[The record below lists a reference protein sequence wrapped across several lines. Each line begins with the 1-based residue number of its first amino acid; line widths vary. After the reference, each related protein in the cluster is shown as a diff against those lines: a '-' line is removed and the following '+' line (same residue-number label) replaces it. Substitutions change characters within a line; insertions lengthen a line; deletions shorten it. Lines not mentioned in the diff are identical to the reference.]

1 MKNRKSSITAFVSA
15 VGLAC
20 ILLLGGC
27 SQDDAPTPGGGT
39 KEDGNAIRFTSTISH
54 FMGADT
60 PGTRAAIDLADG
72 TGSFENGDE
81 IAIVVFDLTA
91 QSVKDHPAT
100 YRNGAWATD
109 MTWDEFDEGTMVAF
123 FAFFP
128 KLSLNEFNEEGFY
141 TISLPTVQSAPAQ
154 YAAADWLHASTGVT
168 VAESNQPVELRFH
181 HIMHRL
187 TVNLSLSATPGTLTQ
202 ADVDAATVVIKNMC
216 TTGKATA
223 TGGLLYSNPDTAP
236 TGDFTP
242 LKSGTGNTFHV
253 ILLPQNVT
261 PGTPWI
267 EITVAGKTVTYS
279 IPDGLTALLDGMGQ
293 VVNLKLTSS
302 GATDGGITT
311 AEALLA
317 ALKTGG
323 TSDNPTKITLG
334 GDITMP
340 KGPNEWWIG
349 TPMTGGGYYKID
361 GGGHT
366 LSWVTE
372 SGYYLGNNQAD
383 ADATYIEITNT
394 KLAYEDSNL
403 AVACIYNGK
412 ITLGEGVTVD
422 GRYNMILA
430 SGVKATLELG
440 DGCVLPSSD
449 RYLASAIYGATL
461 VLNGGAT
468 AAGAYIRLQNEG
480 PNLPTPVVSIPK
492 ALTKDVSLILGF
504 HMNTPEILIAEGT
517 SGYQLTEADINHLI
531 PHPTESAVRPTGE
544 DWLEFEGNLELY
556 LDAGKNQI
564 KLRKKAAL

>member
-1 MKNRKSSITAFVSA
+1 MKNRKSNITAFVSA
-15 VGLAC
+15 AGLAC

-27 SQDDAPTPGGGT
+27 SQDDAPAPEGGT
-39 KEDGNAIRFTSTISH
+39 KDGNAIRFTSTISH
-54 FMGADT
+54 FTSDDT
-60 PGTRAAIDLADG
+60 PGTRATIDPADG

-81 IAIVVFDLTA
+81 TAIMAFNLTA
-91 QSVKDHPAT
+91 PSAKDHLAT
-100 YRNGAWATD
+100 YRNGTWATD
-109 MTWDEFDEGTMVAF
+109 MTWDEFDNESIVAF
-123 FAFFP
+123 SVFFP
-128 KLSLNEFNEEGFY
+128 KLSLNEFNEEGFH
-141 TISLPTVQSAPAQ
+141 TISLPTGQSDPAQ
-154 YAAADWLHASTGVT
+154 YAAADWLYAQTLVK
-168 VAESNQPVELRFH
+168 VAESNQPVKLEFH

-187 TVNLSLSATPGTLTQ
+187 TVNLSLSDTPGTLTQ

-216 TTGKATA
+216 TTGEVT
-223 TGGLLYSNPDTAP
+223 TGGSFKYPDTAL

-242 LKSGTGNTFHV
+242 LKLGTGNTFHV
-253 ILLPQNVT
+253 ILLPQDVT

-279 IPDGLTALLDGMGQ
+279 VPAGLTELQGGMEQ

-302 GATDGGITT
+302 GATGGITT

-317 ALKTGG
+317 AMKTGG

-340 KGPNEWWIG
+340 KGQGNLMEG
-349 TPMTGGGYYKID
+349 TPMTGSGYYKID

-366 LSWVTE
+366 LSWVTGSE
-372 SGYYLGNNQAD
+372 YYLGNSQAG

-394 KLAYEDSNL
+394 KLVYEDSGL
-403 AVACIYNGK
+403 AMVCIYNGK
-412 ITLGEGVTVD
+412 ITLGEGVTAD

-430 SGVKATLELG
+430 NGEKATLELG
-440 DGCVLPSSD
+440 DGCVLSSSGESLVSVV
-449 RYLASAIYGATL
+449 RNATL
-461 VLNGGAT
+461 VLNGGTT
-468 AAGAYIRLQNEG
+468 AAGAYIELRNEG
-480 PNLPTPVVSIPK
+480 PTIPAPVVSIPK
-492 ALTKDVSLILGF
+492 ALTNDVSLILGF

-517 SGYQLTEADINHLI
+517 SGYQLTQADINHLI

>member
-1 MKNRKSSITAFVSA
+1 MKNQKSSITAFVSA
-15 VGLAC
+15 AGLAC

-27 SQDDAPTPGGGT
+27 SQDDAPAPGGGT

-54 FMGADT
+54 FTGDDT
-60 PGTRAAIDLADG
+60 PGTRAAIDPADG

-81 IAIVVFDLTA
+81 TAIMALNFTA

-123 FAFFP
+123 SAFFP

-141 TISLPTVQSAPAQ
+141 TISLPTVQSDPAQ
-154 YAAADWLHASTGVT
+154 YAVADWLHAVTRVT
-168 VAESNQPVELRFH
+168 VAESNQPVKLEFYHL
-181 HIMHRL
+181 MHRL
-187 TVNLSLSATPGTLTQ
+187 TVNLSLSGTPGTLTQ

-223 TGGLLYSNPDTAP
+223 TGGLLYPNPDTAP

-279 IPDGLTALLDGMGQ
+279 IPDGLTALQSGMGQ

-302 GATDGGITT
+302 GATGGITT

-317 ALKTGG
+317 AMKTGG

-334 GDITMP
+334 GNITMP
-340 KGPNEWWIG
+340 KGQGNLMEG
-349 TPMTGGGYYKID
+349 TPMTGSGYYKID

-366 LSWVTE
+366 LSWVTGSE
-372 SGYYLGNNQAD
+372 YYLGNSQAG

-394 KLAYEDSNL
+394 RLVYEDANL
-403 AVACIYNGK
+403 AMVCIYNGK
-412 ITLGEGVTVD
+412 IMLGEGVTAV
-422 GRYNMILA
+422 GRYHMILA
-430 SGVKATLELG
+430 NGEKATLELG
-440 DGCVLPSSD
+440 EGCVLSSSGESLVSVV
-449 RYLASAIYGATL
+449 RNATL
-461 VLNGGAT
+461 VLNGGTT
-468 AAGAYIRLQNEG
+468 AAGAYIELRNEG
-480 PNLPTPVVSIPK
+480 PTIPAPVVSIPK
-492 ALTKDVSLILGF
+492 ALTNDVSLILGF
-504 HMNTPEILIAEGT
+504 YINTPEILIAEGT
-517 SGYQLTEADINHLI
+517 PGYQLTQADFNHLI

-544 DWLEFEGNLELY
+544 DWLVFEGNLELY